1 MVDSFNSPVPRHPSN
16 RCDQRGATL
25 FVVVLVITL
34 LSGIGLFAARVTGS
48 VDSATGYAR
57 QAAQAKGLA
66 LYATQMSAAVLANE
80 YDRIRQEMLASA
92 NSATSSICATNG
104 YRPNTACALR
114 RHQDLD
120 RISRTSLRKDSTVLV
135 PQAAD
140 RSGSLGPP
148 TAVSALGGVEGNLLV
163 EYFDRV
169 SAPRLAGYNQ
179 GSTASSASHGFEYS
193 ATASAQIRPL
203 IDAANSNWCSPD
215 NESSSANVQAI
226 RMYVVVSEM

>member
-1 MVDSFNSPVPRHPSN
+1 MVNRFTPAPRRASVRHH
-16 RCDQRGATL
+16 QRGATI

-48 VDSATGYAR
+48 VDAATGYAR

-66 LYATQMSAAVLANE
+66 LYATQMSAALLANE

-92 NSATSSICATNG
+92 SAAAPSICVTNG
-104 YRPNTACALR
+104 YRAKMPCALR

-120 RISRTSLRKDSTVLV
+120 RVSRTSLRKESSVLV
-135 PQAAD
+135 PQSGD
-140 RSGSLGPP
+140 SSGSLGPR
-148 TAVSALGGVEGNLLV
+148 TNLASLSGVEGNLLV

-179 GSTASSASHGFEYS
+179 GSTASGSSHGFEYS

-203 IDAANSNWCSPD
+203 IDAANANWCSPD

>member
-1 MVDSFNSPVPRHPSN
+1 MVGPFTSIIRRRAAV
-16 RCDQRGATL
+16 RCNERGATI

-48 VDSATGYAR
+48 VDAATGYAR

-66 LYATQMSAAVLANE
+66 LFATQMSAAVLANE

-92 NSATSSICATNG
+92 NASTPSICVTNG
-104 YRPNTACALR
+104 YRARTPCALR

-120 RISRTSLRKDSTVLV
+120 RVSRTSLRKETTVLV
-135 PQAAD
+135 PQSED
-140 RSGSLGPP
+140 SSGSLGPR
-148 TAVSALGGVEGNLLV
+148 TNITSLSGVEGNLLV

-169 SAPRLAGYNQ
+169 SAPRLAGFNQ
-179 GSTASSASHGFEYS
+179 GSTSNTASHGFEYS

-203 IDAANSNWCSPD
+203 IDAASVNWCTPD